1 MHALRP
7 LESPDIVHSS
17 SCTLEGRGSVQIGR
31 RTTTSQATKRGSA
44 VSASALNLASASTAD
59 AIAQKALRRIMSWK
73 QVKGDACF
81 ILSRKSRSCPRSR
94 ELFRWAH
101 SYVTNMGVG
110 RIFSRRGSMVDFS
123 GGSSQKLFPG
133 GGGKSDVISIFPLET
148 QNTTFFAENITGTC
162 QIFKI

>member
-31 RTTTSQATKRGSA
+31 RTTTSQATKR
-44 VSASALNLASASTAD
+44 VNLASASTAD

-148 QNTTFFAENITGTC
+148 QNTTFSAENITGTC